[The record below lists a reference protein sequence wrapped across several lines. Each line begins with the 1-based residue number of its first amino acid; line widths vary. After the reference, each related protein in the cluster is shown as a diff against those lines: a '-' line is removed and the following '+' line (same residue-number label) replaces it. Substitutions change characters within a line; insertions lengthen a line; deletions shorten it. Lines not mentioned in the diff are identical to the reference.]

1 MIAQIDVKP
10 HTAVKVVHY
19 ARAFCRGGSVKAG
32 GLVKLSTLLWGLHPD
47 SEKRAFF

>member
-19 ARAFCRGGSVKAG
+19 ARAFCRGGSVRAG

-47 SEKRAFF
+47 SGKRAFF